1 VFYRMRRE
9 LDCLGDRAATGAR
22 HHARRIDAARDQR
35 IEQRDALVC
44 RHRVRLA
51 GRAERGKP
59 AVLRQQPSAM
69 PDEPFPV
76 RRKIGPER
84 RYDRREHA
92 ADAFTRGKRVNCRI
106 IRHFLIVPS
115 SFQLFEHQWAEN
127 ALFHHS
133 ASTCRFFCN
142 RSAELGSQI
151 WAAENVLP
159 TVFFDQVYDS
169 R

>member
-1 VFYRMRRE
+1 MCRE
-9 LDCLGDRAATGAR
+9 RDRFDDRAATGAW
-22 HHARRIDAARDQR
+22 HHARWIDAARDQR

-92 ADAFTRGKRVNCRI
+92 ADAFARSETVDCG
-106 IRHFLIVPS
+106 IV
-115 SFQLFEHQWAEN
+115 
-127 ALFHHS
+127 
-133 ASTCRFFCN
+133 
-142 RSAELGSQI
+142 
-151 WAAENVLP
+151 
-159 TVFFDQVYDS
+159 
-169 R
+169 